1 MRIDWKSWAWKMR
14 GRMWTTTAAAC
25 LALALSLS
33 SGNAQDV
40 LRVGLFPNI
49 THAQALV
56 ASSMSRAGNGW
67 FESRLGK
74 PVRIEWLVYNAG
86 PSAMEGLFTKAVD
99 FTYVG
104 PSPAVNAYARA
115 NSSVVRVISGAMRGG
130 EALVVRGGIKT
141 VGDLRG
147 KTIATPQLGN
157 TQDIACR
164 AWLIEHGIKVT
175 LIGGDARVIPTANP
189 DILAL
194 FQQGKLD
201 AAWTVEPWVTRLIT
215 EGGGTILFEPERP
228 LTTILTT
235 REDILA
241 NQPDLAARF
250 AAAHRELTA
259 WIRQNPDEAKKHVR
273 DELSAIT
280 RKQIPAELVDTAW
293 TRLHPDSAIST
304 EPFQKFLEQAKLVG
318 FLRATIDLSKLV
330 EVPQ

>member
-1 MRIDWKSWAWKMR
+1 
-14 GRMWTTTAAAC
+14 MWTTTAA
-25 LALALSLS
+25 LFVALALTLS
-33 SGNAQDV
+33 TGNGQEV
-40 LRVGLFPNI
+40 LRVGMFPNI

-56 ASSMSRAGNGW
+56 ASNMSRTGDGW
-67 FESRLGK
+67 FESRLGR
-74 PVRIEWLVYNAG
+74 PVKIEWLVYNAG

-115 NSSVVRVISGAMRGG
+115 NGKVVRVISGAMRGG
-130 EALVVRGGIKT
+130 EALVARSEIKS
-141 VGDLRG
+141 VEDLRG

-157 TQDIACR
+157 TQDIECR
-164 AWLIEHGIKVT
+164 AWLIEHGLKVT

-201 AAWTVEPWVTRLIT
+201 AAWTVEPWVTRLLK
-215 EGGGTILFEPERP
+215 EASGHILFEPELP
-228 LTTILTT
+228 LTTILTA

-241 NQPDLAARF
+241 DHPELASRF
-250 AAAHRELTA
+250 AAAHRELTG
-259 WIRQNPDEAKKHVR
+259 WIVQHPDEAKKRVR

-280 RKQIPAELVDTAW
+280 RKEISADLVSEAW
-293 TRLHPDSAIST
+293 TRLHPDAAISV
-304 EPFQKFLEQAKLVG
+304 EPFEKFLGQAKLVG
-318 FLRATIDLSKLV
+318 FLRATVDLSKLV